1 MKQPG
6 LHRRRLTL
14 RATGS
19 GAFWF
24 IARATG
30 WTDCESKRA
39 GPALAPCLFQRLFAA
54 EAEADGPPARERA
67 LVSSFSFI
75 VQLPLCRKPELFI
88 SAWRFARLFP

>member
-1 MKQPG
+1 MAQQSV
-6 LHRRRLTL
+6 RVV
-14 RATGS
+14 
-19 GAFWF
+19 
-24 IARATG
+24 IAIG